1 MRLELSNQP
10 LLEPVGFFEALTA
23 TKSLTFHLAC
33 MRFHQACST
42 STNPSSGFE
51 SQTRLSSRPAR
62 VRRTGPTSS
71 IMSRGNTLVSSNGSV
86 RSKRVGSALA
96 CGTLNAI
103 GFATEHKVM
112 AKKHSLFHPRYT
124 QRKQTVEFPST
135 L

>member
-33 MRFHQACST
+33 TRFHQGCST

-71 IMSRGNTLVSSNGSV
+71 IMSRGNTLVSSNGV
-86 RSKRVGSALA
+86 PLVEKGRKRPGLRE
-96 CGTLNAI
+96 LKR
-103 GFATEHKVM
+103 HRLR
-112 AKKHSLFHPRYT
+112 H
-124 QRKQTVEFPST
+124 
-135 L
+135 